1 MVRIEVLKLLQAGII
16 YPISDGTWVSPT
28 KVVPKKSEVTTV
40 KNEKGEE
47 LSTRLT
53 TSWRV
58 CIDYRRLIEVT
69 RKDHFPLPFIDQLL
83 ERVSGHPFYCFLD
96 GYSGYFQIR
105 LLQSIRKRPP
115 SLVHLVR
122 MLIGECLLVFATP
135 QPPFRD
141 VCLVCS
147 AIWWSA

>member
-1 MVRIEVLKLLQAGII
+1 M
-16 YPISDGTWVSPT
+16 
-28 KVVPKKSEVTTV
+28 VPKKSGVTIV

-58 CIDYRRLIEVT
+58 CIDYRRLNEVT

-96 GYSGYFQIR
+96 GYSGYFQIEIA
-105 LLQSIRKRPP
+105 QKIRKRPL
-115 SLVHLVR
+115 SLVHLAR
-122 MLIGECLLVFATP
+122 MLIGGCLSVFATP
-135 QPPFRD
+135 QPLFRD
-141 VCLVCS
+141 VCSVCS
-147 AIWWSA
+147 AIWWSV